1 MQRWNDEEDGYRD
14 NGQSEERESHDMPL
28 AGVARWIAD
37 VEVKGLDESGGVV
50 MEDKMLH
57 EIELDFDAVEG
68 RCKVAGWWRWVDES
82 WEGVTS
88 LVSNPDSE
96 TFSVGL
102 IHKVVRHSL
111 IPS

>member
-1 MQRWNDEEDGYRD
+1 MMRRMAIQIMDKVRKDRA
-14 NGQSEERESHDMPL
+14 HDVLL
-28 AGVARWIAD
+28 AGVARWIAE

-50 MEDKMLH
+50 TRDKMPH

-68 RCKVAGWWRWVDES
+68 SCKVAGWWRRVDES

-88 LVSNPDSE
+88 LISNPDSE

-102 IHKVVRHSL
+102 IHKVVPHRF

>member
-1 MQRWNDEEDGYRD
+1 
-14 NGQSEERESHDMPL
+14 
-28 AGVARWIAD
+28 
-37 VEVKGLDESGGVV
+37 LDESGGVV
-50 MEDKMLH
+50 MEDKMPH

-68 RCKVAGWWRWVDES
+68 SCKVAGWWRRVDES

-88 LVSNPDSE
+88 LISNPDSE

-102 IHKVVRHSL
+102 IHKVVPHRF